1 MLTKT
6 NDVLSTPPPEQ
17 VEDIRKQYENMTY
30 DEMSQRIAE
39 SYKQLSELLVDD
51 CYDESI
57 IERTDIDDA
66 TKKQK
71 CTKLFLKSASS
82 GDLEKMQKYLETMK
96 PFIDINAKD
105 EDGTTPLIYAACF
118 GKYEIAQAL
127 LQAGAKADS
136 QDSHGWTALM
146 WATTNNHEA
155 LVKLLV
161 EHGAS
166 SQTRSAK
173 GRTVFDF
180 VKSENSNK
188 IADILANNPRDSISS
203 TASSVLGL
211 TTVESVTSAVSKDHY
226 YPYEENYE
234 SLLNFD
240 NENRPKLIE
249 EYLTTNEQKHREDQ
263 EEEQEE
269 EEEEEEEEDLEVKD
283 AEFDWDNCMPDQMF
297 VFAADDLPYILDT
310 VISNLTLPVRNV
322 QEIFLPANV
331 VFLSARFAHYYSS
344 LELAEQLLEG
354 ALDRIS
360 KIIKSNTDNVHILSY
375 WMTNITRLLFYLKKD
390 TGLVVT
396 TANYQLKISELI
408 SETYNYMVHD
418 TEKRLHEVLEL
429 AMLEY
434 DPIKTEE
441 VNFTDDYWQR
451 LFKRRSTTVEMQRNN
466 SSYSN
471 AAETNSKVIISPQSI
486 TSLLSCTLYV
496 LQSYEIHSAII
507 IQALAQF
514 FHFISCELFNQM
526 LTQKKYLCRSK
537 AIQVRMNLS
546 VLEEWIRNN
555 NLPSNLLSY
564 LKPSIQLV
572 QLLQCITQLDT
583 LQAMS
588 TFDAL
593 NPLQI
598 RRCIMNYRYETNEQK
613 ISDEIQLAV
622 GHRKTLEK
630 IRPTSML
637 EQHQHQEDEEE
648 EEQETKDSKFMLPF
662 FVPTATQLS
671 ALYEKISPVIP
682 QDWMERLDKTS
693 SML

>member
-39 SYKQLSELLVDD
+39 SYKQLSELLGNRISLPSTISTSTTLDDTTVDD

-173 GRTVFDF
+173 GRTAFDF

-211 TTVESVTSAVSKDHY
+211 TAVESVTSAVSKDHY

-249 EYLTTNEQKHREDQ
+249 EYLTTNEQKHKEDQ
-263 EEEQEE
+263 EEEQEQE

-283 AEFDWDNCMPDQMF
+283 TEFDWDNCMPDQMF

-360 KIIKSNTDNVHILSY
+360 KIIK
-375 WMTNITRLLFYLKKD
+375 D

-396 TANYQLKISELI
+396 TANYQLKLSELI

-471 AAETNSKVIISPQSI
+471 ATETNSK
-486 TSLLSCTLYV
+486 
-496 LQSYEIHSAII
+496 SYEIHSAII

-630 IRPTSML
+630 IRPTTMI
-637 EQHQHQEDEEE
+637 EQHQEDEE

-671 ALYEKISPVIP
+671 ALYEKISPAIP
-682 QDWMERLDKTS
+682 QDWMEKLDKTS
-693 SML
+693 SMLL

>member
-1 MLTKT
+1 
-6 NDVLSTPPPEQ
+6 
-17 VEDIRKQYENMTY
+17 
-30 DEMSQRIAE
+30 
-39 SYKQLSELLVDD
+39 
-51 CYDESI
+51 
-57 IERTDIDDA
+57 
-66 TKKQK
+66 
-71 CTKLFLKSASS
+71 
-82 GDLEKMQKYLETMK
+82 MQKYLETMK

-127 LQAGAKADS
+127 LQAGAKVDS
-136 QDSHGWTALM
+136 QDSP
-146 WATTNNHEA
+146 
-155 LVKLLV
+155 LVKLLI

-211 TTVESVTSAVSKDHY
+211 TAVESITSA
-226 YPYEENYE
+226 
-234 SLLNFD
+234 
-240 NENRPKLIE
+240 
-249 EYLTTNEQKHREDQ
+249 
-263 EEEQEE
+263 

-451 LFKRRSTTVEMQRNN
+451 LFKRRSTTVEMQRN
-466 SSYSN
+466 SSI
-471 AAETNSKVIISPQSI
+471 IISPQSI

-630 IRPTSML
+630 IRPTSMI
-637 EQHQHQEDEEE
+637 EQHQHQEEE